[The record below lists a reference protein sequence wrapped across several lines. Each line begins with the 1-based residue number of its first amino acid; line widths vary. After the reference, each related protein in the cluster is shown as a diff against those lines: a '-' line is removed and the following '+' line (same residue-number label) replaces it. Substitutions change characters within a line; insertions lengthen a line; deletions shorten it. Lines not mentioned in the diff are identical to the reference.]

1 MGSVPTEILSDV
13 LRAIRLTGAVFFEV
27 DATSP
32 WAAEAPPTRILGPRV
47 MPGARQVIEYHVVLS
62 GRGWATR
69 LVEDSIGET
78 VELGP
83 GSIVMFPQGD
93 AHVLSSQPG
102 MRARPE
108 LSVYRQPEAG
118 ERLPFALLQGGSG
131 PEHTRIVCGFLGSD
145 ALPLN
150 PLLQALP
157 PLVHVS
163 GGVSEDGGWLGALI
177 EAALDENRGERLA
190 SSGVLARLSE
200 LIFIEA
206 IRRYAEGMPPQASG
220 WLAALLNPH
229 IGLALA
235 KLHADPAA
243 PWTLASL
250 GRAVGLSRSVLAERF
265 VAHLGTPPMTY
276 LQNWRMQLAEGLL
289 RDGPRSIA
297 DVAAEV
303 GYASEAAFSRA
314 YKRCTGVSPSARI
327 RGLSGSAPM
336 SP

>member
-1 MGSVPTEILSDV
+1 MGGVPTEILSDV

-32 WAAEAPPTRILGPRV
+32 WAAEAPPASVLGPLV

-62 GRGWATR
+62 GRGWARR
-69 LVEDSIGET
+69 LCDNADGEA

-93 AHVLSSQPG
+93 AHVLSSRPG
-102 MRARPE
+102 MRADPE
-108 LSVYRQPEAG
+108 LSVYRQPRPD
-118 ERLPFALLQGGSG
+118 ERLPFALVQGGGG
-131 PEHTRIVCGFLGSD
+131 PERTRIVCGFLGAD

-177 EAALDENRGERLA
+177 EAALDESRGERLA

-206 IRRYAEGMPPQASG
+206 IRRYAEGLPDQSSG
-220 WLAALLNPH
+220 WLAALADPQ
-229 IGLALA
+229 IGLAIG
-235 KLHADPAA
+235 KLHARPAE
-243 PWTLASL
+243 PWTLAAL
-250 GRAVGLSRSVLAERF
+250 AREVGLSRSVLAERF
-265 VAHLGTPPMTY
+265 VAQLGVPPMTY
-276 LQNWRMQLAEGLL
+276 LQNWRMQVAEGLL
-289 RDGPRSIA
+289 RDGARSIA
-297 DVAAEV
+297 DVACEV
-303 GYASEAAFSRA
+303 GYASEDAFSRA
-314 YKRCTGVSPSARI
+314 YKRCTGQSPSARLK
-327 RGLSGSAPM
+327 RGSEIPSAAA
-336 SP
+336 